1 MLKVAHILFELK
13 PSGAEAM
20 LRCAAS
26 MWRDHNVESEIVA
39 TGPQIGP
46 YASTLRSAGYKVH
59 HIPNSRSF
67 SYLIVLWRFLKK
79 EKYDVVHLHVEG
91 MSFWLGLTALVAGC
105 GVLRTVHNNFQ
116 FEGNLRLRRGVQRR
130 FLEFLGLVYVAIG
143 ESVAANERK
152 RFGINPLTVM
162 NWADLEGLSPPTP
175 NERAAAR
182 AHFGF
187 SNDQKVLLTLGNCS
201 PVKNH
206 SILIE
211 ALSHCRDVDGL
222 RYLHMGLEDSLN
234 EERKLAEQ
242 LGIADRVVFGGWA
255 PSPKQALHAADFY
268 VMPSLYEGFSI
279 AALEALSIGLP
290 SVLTNVPGLSDLK
303 SFFPNIYY
311 SEPNSK
317 ELARVIRS
325 VAGDEVESL
334 RVVSDTYR
342 EIALEKFTARRGVA
356 EYAGIYK
363 NLSSLNPEGGG

>member
-13 PSGAEAM
+13 PSGAESM
-20 LRCAAS
+20 LRCAAT
-26 MWRDHNVESEIVA
+26 MWRDYSVDSEIIA

-46 YASTLRSAGYKVH
+46 YASTLRSAGYRVH
-59 HIPNSRSF
+59 HVPNSRSF

-116 FEGNLRLRRGVQRR
+116 FEGGLRLRRGWQRR
-130 FLEFLGLVYVAIG
+130 FLELLGVIYVAIG

-152 RFGINPLTVM
+152 RFGTKPVTVM
-162 NWADLEGLSPPTP
+162 NWADLEGLSPPTTS
-175 NERAAAR
+175 ERAAAR

-187 SNDQKVLLTLGNCS
+187 SSDQIVLLTLGNCS

-211 ALSHCRDVDGL
+211 ALSHCRDLEDL
-222 RYLHMGLEDSLN
+222 RYLHMGLEDSSN
-234 EERKLAEQ
+234 EERKLAAQ
-242 LGIADRVVFGGWA
+242 LGVADRVVFGGWA
-255 PSPKQALHAADFY
+255 PSPKQALHAADVY

-279 AALEALSIGLP
+279 AALEALSTGLP
-290 SVLTNVPGLSDLK
+290 AVLTNVPGLSDLK

-311 SEPNSK
+311 SDPSSNALGEI
-317 ELARVIRS
+317 IRS
-325 VAGDEVESL
+325 VVKDKAEKL
-334 RVVSDTYR
+334 CAISDVYR
-342 EIALEKFTARRGVA
+342 KIALEKFTARRGVA
-356 EYAGIYK
+356 EYAELYQK
-363 NLSSLNPEGGG
+363 LYSLNSVGED